1 MSPIVIIIMYS
12 EYLHY
17 TFKTFFSLLWLDYSI
32 VSHIYYIAESLG
44 IIGDSSFLLENKW
57 VGPK

>member
-17 TFKTFFSLLWLDYSI
+17 IQNILYSVVIGLLYCLTY
-32 VSHIYYIAESLG
+32 
-44 IIGDSSFLLENKW
+44 LLHC
-57 VGPK
+57 